1 MFCAHCGCE
10 VAPAAVLCAICG
22 MSLHEPGAMISEQPY
37 ARATSKNSK
46 PDSTTDTD
54 VFYLLLLLCLA
65 GLWLA
70 LEIGLIPLGD
80 QQSFFAY
87 FISRNKG
94 PLLAVLGVLFLFILW
109 GMGVFDRRR

>member
-1 MFCAHCGCE
+1 
-10 VAPAAVLCAICG
+10 
-22 MSLHEPGAMISEQPY
+22 MISEQPY